1 MPGIIIC
8 LEIEW
13 LINIRKFFLFRLAT
27 EEILFSMVSAFG
39 EIFHMF
45 GDEKNEARALNL
57 WLKLALQF
65 DCLENKCSAF
75 MALAKHF
82 GMKES
87 FKVKLIEQAR
97 YVQSR
102 RLKN

>member
-1 MPGIIIC
+1 
-8 LEIEW
+8 
-13 LINIRKFFLFRLAT
+13 
-27 EEILFSMVSAFG
+27 
-39 EIFHMF
+39 MF

-87 FKVKLIEQAR
+87 FKVKLIELVS
-97 YVQSR
+97 YVESG
-102 RLKN
+102 RLKKKNIRPKIDHMAKYIKNCKSN

>member
-1 MPGIIIC
+1 
-8 LEIEW
+8 
-13 LINIRKFFLFRLAT
+13 
-27 EEILFSMVSAFG
+27 
-39 EIFHMF
+39 MF

-87 FKVKLIEQAR
+87 FKVKLIELVR
-97 YVQSR
+97 YAQSR
-102 RLKN
+102 RLKKNIKPKMTLRPNISKTVRPEKP